1 MGSKDH
7 KRKDDRK
14 DEAKPVET
22 ESAKPEAPAEQG
34 TSPSAPAAPP
44 PAAEQLSAK
53 VDELT
58 KALAESQAKVD
69 ELTKTLV
76 EAQAKID
83 ALQRQAA
90 DLDNRRKRVER
101 MAEESAKYALQDLA
115 LAVLPVIDNFERALS
130 HTEETAEAQAL
141 HEGLKLVHDQL
152 LTVLGKFNVQ
162 KIEALG
168 QPFDPHRHEAIA
180 QAESTE
186 HPEQTVIDVQQA
198 GYLLH
203 DRLLRPASVV
213 VSRKPAAA
221 ADESLTEDEQE

>member
-1 MGSKDH
+1 MGWKDH
-7 KRKDDRK
+7 KHKDDVK
-14 DEAKPVET
+14 PAEAEPV
-22 ESAKPEAPAEQG
+22 KPETAEQG
-34 TSPSAPAAPP
+34 TSAQPAAAQPVPQPSAEESA
-44 PAAEQLSAK
+44 AK
-53 VDELT
+53 VDELV
-58 KALAESQAKVD
+58 KSLAD
-69 ELTKTLV
+69 
-76 EAQAKID
+76 AQAKID

-115 LAVLPVIDNFERALS
+115 LALLPVIDNFERALS
-130 HTEETAEAQAL
+130 HTEETAEAKAL

-152 LTVLGKFNVQ
+152 LTVLAKYNVQ
-162 KIEALG
+162 KIDALG
-168 QPFDPHRHEAIA
+168 RPFDPHRHEAIA
-180 QAESTE
+180 QMESAD

-221 ADESLTEDEQE
+221 AAESLTEDEQE